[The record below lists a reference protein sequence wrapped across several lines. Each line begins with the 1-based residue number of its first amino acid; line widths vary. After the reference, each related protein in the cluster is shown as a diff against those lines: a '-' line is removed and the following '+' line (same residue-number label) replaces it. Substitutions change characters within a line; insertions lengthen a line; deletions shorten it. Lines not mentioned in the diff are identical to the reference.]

1 MIELTI
7 SAIGLTILLGFFGNV
22 LFERTTIPNTL
33 WLLLFGMILGAIGFV
48 GKDFISNAAGLIG
61 AIAVIGIL
69 SDGGLHLDLKRILLD
84 GILGTLLMISG
95 LVVSTIGI
103 AVLLSII
110 QIPLEISV
118 LIAITLAGT
127 SASVVIPTITPLTF
141 ISDKLKA
148 ILAIESISDTFSIVI
163 ALFLIDYISFHSFD
177 GGVANGIIQG
187 AALQTLSA
195 MSIGI
200 IFGLLWGP
208 FIGKLKK
215 YEYSYAATLG
225 ALIMLYAVSELFG
238 SSGAIA
244 VFFAG
249 IMLANAHLLYRTLF
263 PEFNFE
269 RLDEDISKTHSLI
282 AFLIRVFFFVFL
294 GIVVG
299 LPEMKYLL
307 IGLLVTGIIIAG
319 RVAYITLFSRYHVIP
334 LTENEKHLTFFMIPR
349 GLSAAVL
356 SIFAFS
362 SGIAYGEEIVNIV
375 FSVIIFSILIT
386 TFGTFIMRKKMDKKG
401 NGTKIEKN
409 ARESK
414 GFRDYLLFQ

>member
-1 MIELTI
+1 MLEITI

-22 LFERTTIPNTL
+22 LFQRTTIPNTL

-48 GKDFISNAAGLIG
+48 GKDFISDAAGLIG

-84 GILGTLLMISG
+84 GILGTLLMVSG

-103 AVLLSII
+103 VLLLSAI
-110 QIPLEISV
+110 QIPLEIAV
-118 LIAITLAGT
+118 LIAVTLAGT

-148 ILAIESISDTFSIVI
+148 ILSIESISDTFSIVI
-163 ALFLIDYISFHSFD
+163 ALFLIDYINTHSL
-177 GGVANGIIQG
+177 VENAANGILQG

-299 LPEMKYLL
+299 IPEIKYLI
-307 IGLLVTGIIIAG
+307 IGLLVTGVIILG
-319 RVAYITLFSRYHVIP
+319 RVLYINLFSKYHIIP

-362 SGIAYGEEIVNIV
+362 SGIAYGEEIVNII

-386 TFGTFIMRKKMDKKG
+386 TFGTYIMRKKMEGKKDERTTDK
-401 NGTKIEKN
+401 TP
-409 ARESK
+409 
-414 GFRDYLLFQ
+414 FRKKTTA